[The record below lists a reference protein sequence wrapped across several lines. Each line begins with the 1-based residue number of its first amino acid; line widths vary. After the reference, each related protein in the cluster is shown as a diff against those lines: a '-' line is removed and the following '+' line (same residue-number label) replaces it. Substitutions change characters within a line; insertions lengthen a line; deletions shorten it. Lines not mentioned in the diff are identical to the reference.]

1 MKLQSENIT
10 HDSGLTEM
18 EESRIKS
25 NSANKFI
32 IIDQSSLLRHQ
43 ILIATYVVGG
53 PSERT
58 LPSAVTDTECL
69 GDDRESHLFCSL
81 PPPQLASVLKK
92 TRSTQLKGQSDLQR
106 FLQDTRHG
114 LHDANWL
121 SHARR
126 AYKASRTD
134 DIKACV
140 IVDLLEQVT
149 KLNSNSESYL
159 SAPSQEAENDVL
171 FPEEHLGVQ
180 VAIRYGVELHL
191 LQENSKNEE
200 NLTQLLHL
208 SHSLKYRK
216 GETFQGFD
224 WFIATVFVLCGG
236 NMERSRRCIG
246 NVSSLP
252 VTPFLWPA
260 IATSKDHAQSTL
272 SHRSFMFGHL
282 LELLVKIELPLAF
295 SALQLG
301 GASWWL
307 ICRQWM
313 AQCFWNILDWSQIC
327 HWLVVGILN
336 QPDFIL
342 YFCVS
347 LLRHIQPK
355 ILKAASEGHLWEQ
368 LMFVPMEGFHVG
380 DQLSF
385 MEKLA
390 KRYRTSVLHH
400 LLASPNTAT

>member
-1 MKLQSENIT
+1 M
-10 HDSGLTEM
+10 
-18 EESRIKS
+18 
-25 NSANKFI
+25 
-32 IIDQSSLLRHQ
+32 
-43 ILIATYVVGG
+43 
-53 PSERT
+53 
-58 LPSAVTDTECL
+58 
-69 GDDRESHLFCSL
+69 
-81 PPPQLASVLKK
+81 
-92 TRSTQLKGQSDLQR
+92 
-106 FLQDTRHG
+106 
-114 LHDANWL
+114 
-121 SHARR
+121 
-126 AYKASRTD
+126 
-134 DIKACV
+134 
-140 IVDLLEQVT
+140 DLLEQVT